1 MITEPIKRYCCV
13 CGRKLPS
20 NKSVRELIEMG
31 SASKFGD
38 AQLIFHCLVRHT
50 PEQIKTAANSSPPFR
65 TAMLPKKGETHE

>member
-1 MITEPIKRYCCV
+1 MTIESIKRYCCV

-38 AQLIFHCLVRHT
+38 AQLIFHCLARHT
-50 PEQIKTAANSSPPFR
+50 TEQIKTAANSSPPFMR
-65 TAMLPKKGETHE
+65 ASEKP